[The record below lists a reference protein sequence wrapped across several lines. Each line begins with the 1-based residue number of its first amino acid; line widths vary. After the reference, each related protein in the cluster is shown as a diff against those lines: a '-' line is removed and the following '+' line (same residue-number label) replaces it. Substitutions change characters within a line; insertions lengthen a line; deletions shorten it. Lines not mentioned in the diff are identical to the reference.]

1 MLQCPWGP
9 PWPLHV
15 SAPHP
20 LAGPWPQ
27 NHLNF
32 EMIGYLMLWVI
43 HCLGAN
49 THISHCPENGLE
61 IGERHAFLSFVKYE
75 NVIV

>member
-1 MLQCPWGP
+1 MLQRPWGP

-15 SAPHP
+15 SAP
-20 LAGPWPQ
+20 LAGAWPQ

-32 EMIGYLMLWVI
+32 EMIGYLILWVI
-43 HCLGAN
+43 HCLGVS
-49 THISHCPENGLE
+49 TDISHCPEKGLGM
-61 IGERHAFLSFVKYE
+61 GERHAFLSFVKCE